1 MSDVELN
8 KLNYKHIWVINQV
21 NINYEDWS
29 RTLICFSLE
38 KLIRIDI
45 NQLNSIFNL
54 KMETMAQRHY

>member
-45 NQLNSIFNL
+45 DQISSIFNL